1 MWASTSVHVW
11 GCLLIYLLLLIDLLT
26 FLSFSLLIFLQWSEI
41 RLPIGT
47 ATTRLVLQACT
58 QSIFRTV
65 LSQWMERKDAHNLLM
80 DITFT
85 QEEELDR
92 QPRSLQVYLF
102 NSDTPITR
110 FWESRPVVELNT
122 TEPFPRS
129 VAQIPAYLRTHTALD
144 LGLVQ
149 DRGFQIA
156 FSYSGTCV
164 LVTSIRLYYRRCPD
178 ITDQLVSFNGTG
190 AGSPLMAGFC
200 VKGAIEIS
208 PPFRECSM
216 DGSWGPLQGRCSC
229 RPGHQVMGGTC
240 QGVATNISHF
250 F

>member
-1 MWASTSVHVW
+1 M
-11 GCLLIYLLLLIDLLT
+11 IYLLLLIDHLI
-26 FLSFSLLIFLQWSEI
+26 FPSFSLLIVLQWSKI
-41 RLPIGT
+41 NLRIDS
-47 ATTRLVLQACT
+47 ATPRLVLQACKK
-58 QSIFRTV
+58 SIFRTL
-65 LSQWMERKDAHNLLM
+65 LSPWMERKDAHNLLM

-92 QPRSLQVYLF
+92 QPRSLQVYLY
-102 NSDTPITR
+102 NSDTPTTR
-110 FWESRPVVELNT
+110 FRKSRPVMELNT
-122 TEPFPRS
+122 TEPLPRTVS
-129 VAQIPAYLRTHTALD
+129 QTAAYLRTHTALD
-144 LGLVQ
+144 LGSVQ

-164 LVTSIRLYYRRCPD
+164 LVTSIRLYYRRCLD

-190 AGSPLMAGFC
+190 AGSPLVAGFC

-240 QGVATNISHF
+240 QGVATNISLSF
-250 F
+250 

>member
-1 MWASTSVHVW
+1 M
-11 GCLLIYLLLLIDLLT
+11 IYLLLLIDRLI
-26 FLSFSLLIFLQWSEI
+26 FPSFSLLIVLQWSKI
-41 RLPIGT
+41 NLRIDS
-47 ATTRLVLQACT
+47 ATPRLVLQACKK
-58 QSIFRTV
+58 SIFRTL
-65 LSQWMERKDAHNLLM
+65 LSPWMERKDAHKLLM

-92 QPRSLQVYLF
+92 QPCSLQVYLY

-110 FWESRPVVELNT
+110 FRKSRPVMELNT
-122 TEPFPRS
+122 TEPLPRT
-129 VAQIPAYLRTHTALD
+129 VTETAAYLRTHTALD
-144 LGLVQ
+144 LGSVQ

-190 AGSPLMAGFC
+190 ALSPLMAGFC

-240 QGVATNISHF
+240 QGVATNILYLSLSKLMVRV
-250 F
+250 